1 MTAMPATLGS
11 LDITQAG
18 FFLQPDY
25 YETLAWLRAN
35 RPVHRL
41 ESSSGIVL
49 VSRYDDIREI
59 SRDPARFTSRRGALV
74 NDPVRAVEPNDEA
87 GSLLHLDPPLH
98 ADYRKLLNREFTP
111 RAVAK
116 MEATVRRI
124 VAEALDR
131 LDAGGP
137 VDLVET
143 VALPIPVRVIAEL
156 IGMAHF
162 PLEDV
167 RRWSDA
173 TIAVTDGPTEQV
185 MVDVIEFA
193 GVLAAHVAERFEAAA
208 SGQPID
214 DLIGLLA
221 ASQVGDTP
229 LTPAQVELF
238 CMTLMVA
245 GNETTRSL
253 ISGGA
258 LALAEH
264 PDQRAAL
271 AAAIAVGDDAAV
283 NAAVEECLRWVTP
296 IQAFCRTA
304 TQDLELSGTAVQA
317 GDYLVLLYASG
328 NRDESVF
335 GPTADRFDVTRPA
348 TPAHVAFGFGEHLC
362 LGAAL
367 ARLEARIVF
376 EELLR
381 RFPRYELVGEPSYTP
396 STLTRSID
404 VLPVSLG

>member
-1 MTAMPATLGS
+1 MPVAVPDGLAE
-11 LDITQAG
+11 LDIERSG

-25 YETLAWLRAN
+25 YELLGWLRAHD
-35 RPVHRL
+35 PVHRL
-41 ESSSGIVL
+41 SSGLVL

-59 SRDPARFTSRRGALV
+59 SRDPARFSSRRGALV
-74 NDPVRAVEPNDEA
+74 NDPLRAVEPNDDA

-116 MEATVRRI
+116 MGDTVRRI
-124 VAEALDR
+124 VGEAFDR
-131 LDAGGP
+131 LEPGQA
-137 VDLVET
+137 VDLVEA

-156 IGMAHF
+156 LGMGHHDLA
-162 PLEDV
+162 DV

-173 TIAVTDGPTEQV
+173 TIAVTDDPNEQV

-193 GVLAAHVAERFEAAA
+193 GVLTAHVAERFEAAGA
-208 SGQPID
+208 GHPID

-221 ASQVGDTP
+221 ASQVGDRP

-253 ISGGA
+253 ISGAA

-264 PDQRAAL
+264 PDQRRAL
-271 AAAIAVGDDAAV
+271 ARDPEGIPG
-283 NAAVEECLRWVTP
+283 AVEECLRWVTP

-304 TQDLELSGTAVQA
+304 TEDLELAGTPIAP

-328 NRDESVF
+328 NRDDDVF

-362 LGAAL
+362 LGASL
-367 ARLEARIVF
+367 ARLEARLVL

-381 RFPRYELVGEPSYTP
+381 RFPDYEVTGEPSYTP
-396 STLTRSID
+396 STLTRSLA
-404 VLPVSLG
+404 VLPVRL